1 MKKKNH
7 YLQKNDKV
15 IVFPGMVE
23 TLITEGLALAE
34 KNNYMK
40 AAACFDEAKKFVEL
54 DDMILSVYILTLL
67 ETRRT
72 QEARVICEELL
83 EGKSPAF
90 EQIVELYLTIL
101 LDLKEYTALNEA
113 ISYILSE
120 YEFSNERKANFQQ
133 LLELSSRLAGEQ
145 SPLMPEGEE
154 EVEKIEKDKIEYK
167 HFISLPFVQQEQ
179 ILQQAFYQNIS
190 DAIEEIKLIAES
202 EVVPP
207 TIQTLALLLLGSAG
221 VSEEVTVYK
230 YGERMSI
237 SPVKPPV
244 NTAVD
249 RMEHITQL
257 VQEKLAKDPSQQAMT
272 AELIH
277 RHAYALFPL
286 NWKGYEDEEIADA
299 YSTFVKSLFTGEP
312 NTSTPLLEFIWKIEL
327 SLQASND
334 Q

>member
-23 TLITEGLALAE
+23 TLITEGLAFAE
-34 KNNYMK
+34 KNNYIK

-72 QEARVICEELL
+72 QEAREICEELL

-154 EVEKIEKDKIEYK
+154 EVEKIEKDKIGYE

-202 EVVPP
+202 EMVPP

-221 VSEEVTVYK
+221 VLEEVTVYK

-237 SPVKPPV
+237 SPAKPPGD
-244 NTAVD
+244 TAVD
-249 RMEHITQL
+249 RMEHVTQL
-257 VQEKLAKDPSQQAMT
+257 VQEKLAKDPSQQALT

-286 NWKGYEDEEIADA
+286 NWKGYQDEEIADA
-299 YSTFVKSLFTGEP
+299 YSTFVESLFTGEP

-327 SLQASND
+327 SLQAPNN